1 MTGKPAQP
9 FLLRPLSSASLAAS
23 WAAPVDHSPAVL
35 PRTSNVMKEAEAS
48 TPDSCRFMVPTN
60 KCGLSPST
68 LPGVVLGPGNV
79 QPGAA
84 DPRAQVSPIRCQTWP
99 GVSVGRARSLWEGPS
114 ATSRASVK
122 LLCASGQG
130 YPCLLQRAGRLWNE
144 SALAA
149 HRCPSGHHSSHQLPS
164 AGFSRHPPAH
174 WSRPRGAAAELLP
187 CRPGPR
193 VPLGSPRSRE
203 STQGRSTVSS
213 VCTLTHKPTTHQLA
227 LTCLDNSL

>member
-1 MTGKPAQP
+1 MAGKPAQLL
-9 FLLRPLSSASLAAS
+9 LLRPLSSASLVAS
-23 WAAPVDHSPAVL
+23 WVAPVDHSPAVL
-35 PRTSNVMKEAEAS
+35 PRICHVMKEVEAS

-60 KCGLSPST
+60 KCGLNPST
-68 LPGVVLGPGNV
+68 LPGVVLRPGNM

-99 GVSVGRARSLWEGPS
+99 GVSAGRAGSPRKGSS

-144 SALAA
+144 SALAV

-174 WSRPRGAAAELLP
+174 WPRPRGAAAELLP
-187 CRPGPR
+187 CRSW
-193 VPLGSPRSRE
+193 SPRPSGFAPLQGIDTGTQHRFLCLHLDAQTNGCISSR
-203 STQGRSTVSS
+203 S
-213 VCTLTHKPTTHQLA
+213 QLR
-227 LTCLDNSL
+227 